1 MPKLADDTAYYL
13 NRTVPVVALIAKG
26 VRLPNGAWIRVA
38 DATALAWQVE
48 DLLRDMFPALKGT
61 GVTFATLMTEFDVKE
76 FEAGAYQAG

>member
-1 MPKLADDTAYYL
+1 MPKVADETAYYL
-13 NRTVPVVALIAKG
+13 NRTTPVVALIAKG
-26 VRLPNGAWIRVA
+26 VRFPDGVWIRVA

-76 FEAGAYQAG
+76 FEAGAYQTG